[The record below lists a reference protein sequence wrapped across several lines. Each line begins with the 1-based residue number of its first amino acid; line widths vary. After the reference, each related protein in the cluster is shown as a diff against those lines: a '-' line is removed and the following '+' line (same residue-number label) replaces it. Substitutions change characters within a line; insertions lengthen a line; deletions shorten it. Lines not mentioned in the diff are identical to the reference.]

1 MFGRFFSLAFFK
13 FLLQLLVHLM
23 KFKRRTH
30 ILEVGDRKKSSN
42 YLVGKKR
49 TEALL
54 VFEKSNTEKNC
65 VLTEW
70 VLTRYSFYK
79 KPKLVSHSQGSSL
92 CIRGEACFAFAGK
105 LVSHSERHLLRIC
118 RGNLF

>member
-1 MFGRFFSLAFFK
+1 MNLK
-13 FLLQLLVHLM
+13 M
-23 KFKRRTH
+23 RTR
-30 ILEVGDRKKSSN
+30 ILEVQDRKKSPKH
-42 YLVGKKR
+42 LVGKKR

-105 LVSHSERHLLRIC
+105 LVSH
-118 RGNLF
+118 